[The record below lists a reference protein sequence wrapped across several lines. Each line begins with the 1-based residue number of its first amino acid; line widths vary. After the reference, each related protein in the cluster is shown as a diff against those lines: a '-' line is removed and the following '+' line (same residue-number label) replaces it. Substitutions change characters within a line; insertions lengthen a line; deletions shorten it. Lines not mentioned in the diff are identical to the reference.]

1 MDIIKTTAKK
11 HDISYQNEFIDDI
24 ILNFDKRM
32 LIIFFYLI
40 HKFQQET
47 DTIEVSVKELKKI
60 LGTERKETKA
70 IKKIVEKLYDTTV
83 YYKSGRTVAEDG
95 RIKIGKNDYVK
106 DHLFDVLVFP
116 EDSDKLK
123 FIIKKRYRK
132 YFLNLKNNFTT
143 TTIETLKNFNSTQIL
158 IYLQLSRW
166 KNYPDNVEMNWE
178 YFKLNAGF
186 SKGYRNGDVL
196 IKLNGAL
203 EKIYEET
210 GIKISYEVIRSKN
223 RREILKIIFKINEA
237 IRELKLMLQSEK
249 ELERKY
255 AKQMLK
261 IMEKEKNYRAT
272 EGTEGKVNEHEWRTD
287 RCKGSNEDTEGI
299 KIKGIQYNPEIE

>member
-70 IKKIVEKLYDTTV
+70 IKKIVEKLYDTTI
-83 YYKSGRTVAEDG
+83 YYKSGETVIEDG
-95 RIKIGKNDYVK
+95 HIKIGKNDYVK

-116 EDSDKLK
+116 EDSDRLK
-123 FIIKKRYRK
+123 FVIKKRYRK
-132 YFLNLKNNFTT
+132 YFLNLKDNFTT
-143 TTIETLKNFNSTQIL
+143 TAIEILKSLNSTQII

-196 IKLNGAL
+196 IKLNEAL
-203 EKIYEET
+203 EKIYKET
-210 GIKISYEVIRSKN
+210 GMKISYEIIRSKN

-272 EGTEGKVNEHEWRTD
+272 EEKE
-287 RCKGSNEDTEGI
+287 K
-299 KIKGIQYNPEIE
+299 

>member
-1 MDIIKTTAKK
+1 MDIIKTTVKK

-47 DTIEVSVKELKKI
+47 DTIEVSIKELKKI

-83 YYKSGRTVAEDG
+83 YYKSGRTVVEDG

-143 TTIETLKNFNSTQIL
+143 TTIETLKNLNSTQIL

-166 KNYPDNVEMNWE
+166 KKYPDNVEMNWE

-196 IKLNGAL
+196 IKLNEAL

-210 GIKISYEVIRSKN
+210 GMKISYEVIRSKN

-237 IRELKLMLQSEK
+237 IRELKLMLQSGK
-249 ELERKY
+249 EIERKY
-255 AKQMLK
+255 ARQMLK
-261 IMEKEKNYRAT
+261 IMEKEKNYRVT
-272 EGTEGKVNEHEWRTD
+272 ESTERKVNEDE
-287 RCKGSNEDTEGI
+287 
-299 KIKGIQYNPEIE
+299 

>member
-143 TTIETLKNFNSTQIL
+143 TTIETLKNLNSTQIL

-237 IRELKLMLQSEK
+237 IRELKLMLQSGK
-249 ELERKY
+249 EIERKY
-255 AKQMLK
+255 ARQMLK
-261 IMEKEKNYRAT
+261 IMEKEKNYRVT
-272 EGTEGKVNEHEWRTD
+272 ESTERKVNEDE
-287 RCKGSNEDTEGI
+287 
-299 KIKGIQYNPEIE
+299 

>member
-1 MDIIKTTAKK
+1 MDIIRTTAKK

-24 ILNFDKRM
+24 VLNFDKRM

-83 YYKSGRTVAEDG
+83 YYKNDEVITEDG

-116 EDSDKLK
+116 EDSDRLK
-123 FIIKKRYRK
+123 FVIKKRYKK
-132 YFLNLKNNFTT
+132 YFLNLQNNFTT
-143 TTIETLKNFNSTQIL
+143 TTIETLKNLNSTQIL

-166 KNYPDNVEMNWE
+166 KNYPHNIEMNWE
-178 YFKLNAGF
+178 YFRINAGF

-196 IKLNGAL
+196 IKLNEAL
-203 EKIYEET
+203 ERIYEET
-210 GIKISYEVIRSKN
+210 GMKISYEIIRSKN
-223 RREILKIIFKINEA
+223 RREILKIIFKINET

-261 IMEKEKNYRAT
+261 LMEKEKNYRAT
-272 EGTEGKVNEHEWRTD
+272 EGTKGKVNEHE
-287 RCKGSNEDTEGI
+287 
-299 KIKGIQYNPEIE
+299 

>member
-1 MDIIKTTAKK
+1 LDIIKTATKK

-47 DTIEVSVKELKKI
+47 DTIEVSIKELKKI

-70 IKKIVEKLYDTTV
+70 IKKIVEKLYDTTI
-83 YYKSGRTVAEDG
+83 YYKSGETVIEDG
-95 RIKIGKNDYVK
+95 HIKIGKNDYVK

-116 EDSDKLK
+116 EDSDRLK
-123 FIIKKRYRK
+123 FVIKKRYRK
-132 YFLNLKNNFTT
+132 YFLNLKDNFTT
-143 TTIETLKNFNSTQIL
+143 TAIETLKSLNSTQII

-196 IKLNGAL
+196 IKLNEAL

-210 GIKISYEVIRSKN
+210 GMKISYEIIRSKN

-255 AKQMLK
+255 AKQMIK

-272 EGTEGKVNEHEWRTD
+272 EEKE
-287 RCKGSNEDTEGI
+287 K
-299 KIKGIQYNPEIE
+299 

>member
-1 MDIIKTTAKK
+1 MPKSIKEKKLDIIKTIAKK

-47 DTIEVSVKELKKI
+47 DTIEVSIKELKKI

-70 IKKIVEKLYDTTV
+70 IKKIVEKLYDTTI
-83 YYKSGRTVAEDG
+83 YYKNDEVITEDG

-116 EDSDKLK
+116 EDSDRLK
-123 FIIKKRYRK
+123 FVIKKRYRK
-132 YFLNLKNNFTT
+132 YFLNLQNNFTT
-143 TTIETLKNFNSTQIL
+143 TTIETLKNLNSTQIL

-166 KNYPDNVEMNWE
+166 KNYFDDVEMNWE
-178 YFKLNAGF
+178 YFRINAGF

-196 IKLNGAL
+196 IKLNEAL
-203 EKIYEET
+203 ERIYEET
-210 GIKISYEVIRSKN
+210 GMKISYEIIRSKN
-223 RREILKIIFKINEA
+223 RREILKIIFKINET

-261 IMEKEKNYRAT
+261 LMEKEKNYRAT
-272 EGTEGKVNEHEWRTD
+272 EGTEGKVNEHE
-287 RCKGSNEDTEGI
+287 
-299 KIKGIQYNPEIE
+299 

>member
-1 MDIIKTTAKK
+1 LDIIKTTAKK

-47 DTIEVSVKELKKI
+47 DTIEVSIKELKKI
-60 LGTERKETKA
+60 LDANVRSKEY

-83 YYKSGRTVAEDG
+83 YYKSGKTVTEDG
-95 RIKIGKNDYVK
+95 RIKIGENDYVK
-106 DHLFDVLVFP
+106 DHLFDVLVFT
-116 EDSDKLK
+116 EDSDRLK
-123 FIIKKRYRK
+123 FVIKKRYRK

-143 TTIETLKNFNSTQIL
+143 ITIETLKNLNSTQIL

-166 KNYPDNVEMNWE
+166 KNYPNNVEMNWE

-186 SKGYRNGDVL
+186 SKGYRNGDIL

-210 GIKISYEVIRSKN
+210 GMKINYEVVRSKN
-223 RREILKIIFKINEA
+223 KREILKIIFKINEA

-272 EGTEGKVNEHEWRTD
+272 EGTEGKVNEHE
-287 RCKGSNEDTEGI
+287 
-299 KIKGIQYNPEIE
+299 

>member
-47 DTIEVSVKELKKI
+47 DTIEVSIKELKKI
-60 LGTERKETKA
+60 LDANVRSKEY

-83 YYKSGRTVAEDG
+83 YYKSGKTVTEDG
-95 RIKIGKNDYVK
+95 RIKIGENDYVK
-106 DHLFDVLVFP
+106 DHLFDVLVFT
-116 EDSDKLK
+116 EDSDRLK
-123 FIIKKRYRK
+123 FVIKKRYRK

-143 TTIETLKNFNSTQIL
+143 TTIETLKNLNSTQIL

-166 KNYPDNVEMNWE
+166 KNYPNNVEMNWE

-186 SKGYRNGDVL
+186 SKGYRNGDIL

-203 EKIYEET
+203 ERIYEET
-210 GIKISYEVIRSKN
+210 GMKINYEIIRSKN
-223 RREILKIIFKINEA
+223 RREILKIIFKINET

-299 KIKGIQYNPEIE
+299 KIKGIQYNSEIE

>member
-1 MDIIKTTAKK
+1 MDTERKMDIIKTTAKK

-83 YYKSGRTVAEDG
+83 YYKSGETVIEDG
-95 RIKIGKNDYVK
+95 HIKIGKNDYVK

-116 EDSDKLK
+116 EDSDRLK
-123 FIIKKRYRK
+123 FVIKKRYRK
-132 YFLNLKNNFTT
+132 YFLNLKDNFTT
-143 TTIETLKNFNSTQIL
+143 TAIETLKSLNSTQII

-196 IKLNGAL
+196 IKLNEAL

-210 GIKISYEVIRSKN
+210 GMKISYEIIRSKN

-272 EGTEGKVNEHEWRTD
+272 EEKE
-287 RCKGSNEDTEGI
+287 K
-299 KIKGIQYNPEIE
+299 

>member
-1 MDIIKTTAKK
+1 MDIIKTATKK

-47 DTIEVSVKELKKI
+47 DTIEVSIKELKKI

-70 IKKIVEKLYDTTV
+70 IKKIVEKLYDTTI
-83 YYKSGRTVAEDG
+83 YYKSGETVIEDG
-95 RIKIGKNDYVK
+95 HIKIGKNDYVK

-116 EDSDKLK
+116 EDSDRLK
-123 FIIKKRYRK
+123 FVIKKRYRK
-132 YFLNLKNNFTT
+132 YFLNLKDNFTT
-143 TTIETLKNFNSTQIL
+143 TAIETLKSLNSTQII

-178 YFKLNAGF
+178 YFRLNAGF

-196 IKLNGAL
+196 IKLNEAL

-210 GIKISYEVIRSKN
+210 GMKISYEIIRSKN

-261 IMEKEKNYRAT
+261 LMEKEKNYRAT
-272 EGTEGKVNEHEWRTD
+272 EEKE
-287 RCKGSNEDTEGI
+287 K
-299 KIKGIQYNPEIE
+299 

>member
-1 MDIIKTTAKK
+1 MDIIRTTAKK

-24 ILNFDKRM
+24 VLNFDKRM

-83 YYKSGRTVAEDG
+83 YYKNDEVITEDG

-116 EDSDKLK
+116 EDSDRLK
-123 FIIKKRYRK
+123 FVIKKRYKK
-132 YFLNLKNNFTT
+132 YFLNLQNNFTT
-143 TTIETLKNFNSTQIL
+143 TTIETLKNLNSTQIL

-166 KNYPDNVEMNWE
+166 KNYPHNIEMNWE
-178 YFKLNAGF
+178 YFRINAGF

-196 IKLNGAL
+196 IKLNEAL
-203 EKIYEET
+203 ERIYEET
-210 GIKISYEVIRSKN
+210 GMKISYEIIRSKN
-223 RREILKIIFKINEA
+223 RREILKIIFKINET

-261 IMEKEKNYRAT
+261 LMEKEKNYRAT
-272 EGTEGKVNEHEWRTD
+272 EGTEGKVNEHE
-287 RCKGSNEDTEGI
+287 
-299 KIKGIQYNPEIE
+299 

>member
-47 DTIEVSVKELKKI
+47 DTIEVSIKELKKI
-60 LGTERKETKA
+60 LDANVRSKEY

-83 YYKSGRTVAEDG
+83 YYKSGKTVTEDG
-95 RIKIGKNDYVK
+95 HIKIGENDYVK
-106 DHLFDVLVFP
+106 DHLFDVLVFT
-116 EDSDKLK
+116 EDSDRLK
-123 FIIKKRYRK
+123 FVIKKRYRK

-143 TTIETLKNFNSTQIL
+143 TTIETLKNLNSTQIL

-166 KNYPDNVEMNWE
+166 KNYPNNVEMNWE

-186 SKGYRNGDVL
+186 SKGYRNGDIL

-203 EKIYEET
+203 ERIYEET
-210 GIKISYEVIRSKN
+210 GMKINYEIIRSKN
-223 RREILKIIFKINEA
+223 RIYALRSTFKHTNFS
-237 IRELKLMLQSEK
+237 IRNL
-249 ELERKY
+249 
-255 AKQMLK
+255 
-261 IMEKEKNYRAT
+261 
-272 EGTEGKVNEHEWRTD
+272 
-287 RCKGSNEDTEGI
+287 
-299 KIKGIQYNPEIE
+299 

>member
-1 MDIIKTTAKK
+1 MDIIKTIAKK

-47 DTIEVSVKELKKI
+47 NSIEVDINELKKI
-60 LGTERKETKA
+60 LDNKRREKEY
-70 IKKIVEKLYDTTV
+70 IKKLIEKLYDTTI
-83 YYKSGRTVAEDG
+83 YYKNDEAITEDG

-116 EDSDKLK
+116 EYSDRLK

-132 YFLNLKNNFTT
+132 YFLNLQNNFTT
-143 TTIETLKNFNSTQIL
+143 TTIETLKNLNSTQIL

-166 KNYPDNVEMNWE
+166 KNYFDDVEMNWE
-178 YFKLNAGF
+178 YFRINAGF

-196 IKLNGAL
+196 IKLNEAL
-203 EKIYEET
+203 ERIYEET
-210 GIKISYEVIRSKN
+210 GMKISYEIIRSKN
-223 RREILKIIFKINEA
+223 RREILKIIFKINET

-272 EGTEGKVNEHEWRTD
+272 EGTEGKVNEHE
-287 RCKGSNEDTEGI
+287 
-299 KIKGIQYNPEIE
+299 

>member
-1 MDIIKTTAKK
+1 MDTRREMDIIKTIAKK

-47 DTIEVSVKELKKI
+47 NSIEVDINELKKI
-60 LGTERKETKA
+60 LDNKRREKEYM
-70 IKKIVEKLYDTTV
+70 KKLIEKLYDTTV
-83 YYKSGRTVAEDG
+83 YYKNDEVITED
-95 RIKIGKNDYVK
+95 RSIKIGKNDYVK

-116 EDSDKLK
+116 EDSDRLK
-123 FIIKKRYRK
+123 FVIKKRYRK
-132 YFLNLKNNFTT
+132 YFMNLQNNFTT
-143 TTIETLKNFNSTQIL
+143 TTIETLKNLNSTQIL

-166 KNYPDNVEMNWE
+166 KNYPHNIEMNWE
-178 YFKLNAGF
+178 YFRINAGF

-196 IKLNGAL
+196 IKLNEAL
-203 EKIYEET
+203 ERIYEET
-210 GIKISYEVIRSKN
+210 GMKISYEIIRSKN
-223 RREILKIIFKINEA
+223 RREILKIIFKINET

-261 IMEKEKNYRAT
+261 LMEKEKNYRAT
-272 EGTEGKVNEHEWRTD
+272 EGTEGKVNEHE
-287 RCKGSNEDTEGI
+287 
-299 KIKGIQYNPEIE
+299 

>member
-1 MDIIKTTAKK
+1 MDIIRTTAKK

-24 ILNFDKRM
+24 VLNFDKRM

-83 YYKSGRTVAEDG
+83 YYKNDEVITEDG

-116 EDSDKLK
+116 EDSDRLK
-123 FIIKKRYRK
+123 FVIKKRYKK
-132 YFLNLKNNFTT
+132 YFLNLQNNFTT
-143 TTIETLKNFNSTQIL
+143 TTIETLKNLNSTQIL

-166 KNYPDNVEMNWE
+166 KNYPHNIEMNWE
-178 YFKLNAGF
+178 YFRINAGF

-196 IKLNGAL
+196 IKLNEAL
-203 EKIYEET
+203 ERIYEET
-210 GIKISYEVIRSKN
+210 GMKISYEIIRSKN
-223 RREILKIIFKINEA
+223 RREILKIIFKINET

-261 IMEKEKNYRAT
+261 LMEKEKNYRAT
-272 EGTEGKVNEHEWRTD
+272 EGTKGKVNEHEWRTD

-299 KIKGIQYNPEIE
+299 KIKGIQYNPEAE

>member
-32 LIIFFYLI
+32 LIVFFYLI

-47 DTIEVSVKELKKI
+47 DTIEVSIKELKKI
-60 LGTERKETKA
+60 LDANVRSKEY
-70 IKKIVEKLYDTTV
+70 IKKLIEKLYDTTI
-83 YYKSGRTVAEDG
+83 YYKSGETVIEDG
-95 RIKIGKNDYVK
+95 HIKIGKNDYVK

-116 EDSDKLK
+116 EDSDRLK
-123 FIIKKRYRK
+123 FVIKRRYRK
-132 YFLNLKNNFTT
+132 YFMNLQNNFTT
-143 TTIETLKNFNSTQIL
+143 TTIETLKNLNSTQIL

-196 IKLNGAL
+196 IKLNEAL
-203 EKIYEET
+203 ERIYEET
-210 GIKISYEVIRSKN
+210 GMKISYEIIRSKN

-261 IMEKEKNYRAT
+261 IMEKEKNYRTT
-272 EGTEGKVNEHEWRTD
+272 EEKE
-287 RCKGSNEDTEGI
+287 K
-299 KIKGIQYNPEIE
+299 

>member
-143 TTIETLKNFNSTQIL
+143 TTIETLKNLNSTQIL
-158 IYLQLSRW
+158 IYLQLNRW

-237 IRELKLMLQSEK
+237 IRELKLMLQSGK
-249 ELERKY
+249 EIERKY
-255 AKQMLK
+255 ARQMLK
-261 IMEKEKNYRAT
+261 IMEKEKNYRVT
-272 EGTEGKVNEHEWRTD
+272 ESTERKVNEDEWWID
-287 RCKGSNEDTEGI
+287 RCEGSNGDIESI
-299 KIKGIQYNPEIE
+299 KIKRI

>member
-237 IRELKLMLQSEK
+237 IRELKLMLQSGK
-249 ELERKY
+249 EIERKY
-255 AKQMLK
+255 ARQMLK
-261 IMEKEKNYRAT
+261 IMEKEKNYRVT
-272 EGTEGKVNEHEWRTD
+272 ESTERKVNEDE
-287 RCKGSNEDTEGI
+287 
-299 KIKGIQYNPEIE
+299 

>member
-1 MDIIKTTAKK
+1 MTKSLKTIAKK

-47 DTIEVSVKELKKI
+47 NSIEVDINELKKI
-60 LGTERKETKA
+60 LDNKRREKEY
-70 IKKIVEKLYDTTV
+70 IKKLIEKLYDTTI
-83 YYKSGRTVAEDG
+83 YYKNDEAITEDG

-116 EDSDKLK
+116 EYSDRLK

-132 YFLNLKNNFTT
+132 YFLNLQNNFTT
-143 TTIETLKNFNSTQIL
+143 TTIETLKNLNSTQIL

-166 KNYPDNVEMNWE
+166 KNYFDDVEMNWE
-178 YFKLNAGF
+178 YFRINAGF

-196 IKLNGAL
+196 IKLNEAL
-203 EKIYEET
+203 ERIYEET
-210 GIKISYEVIRSKN
+210 GMKISYEIIRSKN
-223 RREILKIIFKINEA
+223 RREILKIIFKINET

-272 EGTEGKVNEHEWRTD
+272 EGTEGKVNEHE
-287 RCKGSNEDTEGI
+287 
-299 KIKGIQYNPEIE
+299 

>member
-1 MDIIKTTAKK
+1 MDIIKTTVKK

-47 DTIEVSVKELKKI
+47 DTIEVSIKELKKI

-83 YYKSGRTVAEDG
+83 YYKSGRTVVEDG

-143 TTIETLKNFNSTQIL
+143 TTIETLKNLNSTQIL

-166 KNYPDNVEMNWE
+166 KNYPNNVEMNWE

-186 SKGYRNGDVL
+186 SKGYRNGDIL

-203 EKIYEET
+203 ERIYEET
-210 GIKISYEVIRSKN
+210 GMKINYEIIRSKN

-272 EGTEGKVNEHEWRTD
+272 EEKE
-287 RCKGSNEDTEGI
+287 K
-299 KIKGIQYNPEIE
+299 

>member
-1 MDIIKTTAKK
+1 MDIIKTTVKK

-47 DTIEVSVKELKKI
+47 DTIEVSIKELKKI

-83 YYKSGRTVAEDG
+83 YYKSGRTVVEDG

-143 TTIETLKNFNSTQIL
+143 TTIETLKNLNSTQIL

-196 IKLNGAL
+196 IKLNEAL

-210 GIKISYEVIRSKN
+210 GMKISYEVIRSKN

-237 IRELKLMLQSEK
+237 IRELKLMLQSGK
-249 ELERKY
+249 EIERKY
-255 AKQMLK
+255 ARQMLK
-261 IMEKEKNYRAT
+261 IMEKEKNYRIT
-272 EGTEGKVNEHEWRTD
+272 ESTERKVNEDE
-287 RCKGSNEDTEGI
+287 
-299 KIKGIQYNPEIE
+299 

>member
-47 DTIEVSVKELKKI
+47 DTIEVSIKELKKI
-60 LGTERKETKA
+60 LDANVRSKEY

-83 YYKSGRTVAEDG
+83 YYKSGKTVTEDG
-95 RIKIGKNDYVK
+95 HIKIGENDYVK
-106 DHLFDVLVFP
+106 DHLFDVLVFT
-116 EDSDKLK
+116 EDSDRLK
-123 FIIKKRYRK
+123 FVIKKRYRK

-143 TTIETLKNFNSTQIL
+143 TTIETLKNLNSTQIL

-166 KNYPDNVEMNWE
+166 KNYPNNVEMNWE

-186 SKGYRNGDVL
+186 SKGYRNGDIL

-203 EKIYEET
+203 ERIYEET
-210 GIKISYEVIRSKN
+210 GMKINYEIIRSKN

-272 EGTEGKVNEHEWRTD
+272 EEKE
-287 RCKGSNEDTEGI
+287 K
-299 KIKGIQYNPEIE
+299 

>member
-70 IKKIVEKLYDTTV
+70 IKKIVEKLYDTTI
-83 YYKSGRTVAEDG
+83 YYKSGETVIEDG
-95 RIKIGKNDYVK
+95 HIKIGKNDYVK

-116 EDSDKLK
+116 EDSDRLK
-123 FIIKKRYRK
+123 FVIKKRYRK
-132 YFLNLKNNFTT
+132 YFLNLKDNFTT
-143 TTIETLKNFNSTQIL
+143 TAIETLKSLNSTQII

-196 IKLNGAL
+196 IKLNEAL

-210 GIKISYEVIRSKN
+210 GMKISYEIIRSKN

-272 EGTEGKVNEHEWRTD
+272 EEKE
-287 RCKGSNEDTEGI
+287 K
-299 KIKGIQYNPEIE
+299 

>member
-47 DTIEVSVKELKKI
+47 DTIEVSIKELKKI
-60 LGTERKETKA
+60 LDANVRSKEY

-83 YYKSGRTVAEDG
+83 YYKSGKTVTEDG
-95 RIKIGKNDYVK
+95 RIKIGENDYVK
-106 DHLFDVLVFP
+106 DHLFDVLVFT
-116 EDSDKLK
+116 EDSDRLK
-123 FIIKKRYRK
+123 FVIKKRYRK

-143 TTIETLKNFNSTQIL
+143 ITIETLKNLNSTQIL

-166 KNYPDNVEMNWE
+166 KNYPNNVEMNWE

-186 SKGYRNGDVL
+186 SKGYRNGDIL

-210 GIKISYEVIRSKN
+210 GMKINYEVVRSKN
-223 RREILKIIFKINEA
+223 KREILKIIFKINEA

-272 EGTEGKVNEHEWRTD
+272 EGTEGKVNEHE
-287 RCKGSNEDTEGI
+287 
-299 KIKGIQYNPEIE
+299 

>member
-70 IKKIVEKLYDTTV
+70 IKKIVEKLYDTTI
-83 YYKSGRTVAEDG
+83 YYKNNEAITEDG

-116 EDSDKLK
+116 EDSDRLK
-123 FIIKKRYRK
+123 FVIKRRYRK
-132 YFLNLKNNFTT
+132 YFMNLQNNFTT

-237 IRELKLMLQSEK
+237 IRELKLMLQSGK
-249 ELERKY
+249 EIERKY
-255 AKQMLK
+255 ARQMLK
-261 IMEKEKNYRAT
+261 IMEKEKNYRVT
-272 EGTEGKVNEHEWRTD
+272 ESTERKVNEDE
-287 RCKGSNEDTEGI
+287 
-299 KIKGIQYNPEIE
+299 

>member
-70 IKKIVEKLYDTTV
+70 IKKIVEKLYDTTI
-83 YYKSGRTVAEDG
+83 YYKNNEAITEDG

-106 DHLFDVLVFP
+106 DHLFDVLVFS
-116 EDSDKLK
+116 EDSDRLK
-123 FIIKKRYRK
+123 FVIKRRYRK
-132 YFLNLKNNFTT
+132 YFMNLQNNFTT
-143 TTIETLKNFNSTQIL
+143 TTIETLKNLNSTQIL

-196 IKLNGAL
+196 IKLNEAL

-210 GIKISYEVIRSKN
+210 GMKISYEVIRSKN

-237 IRELKLMLQSEK
+237 IRELKLMLQSGK
-249 ELERKY
+249 EIERKY
-255 AKQMLK
+255 ARQMLK

-272 EGTEGKVNEHEWRTD
+272 EEKE
-287 RCKGSNEDTEGI
+287 K
-299 KIKGIQYNPEIE
+299 

>member
-1 MDIIKTTAKK
+1 MDIIKTATKK

-47 DTIEVSVKELKKI
+47 DTIEVSIKELKKI

-70 IKKIVEKLYDTTV
+70 IKKIVEKLYDTTI
-83 YYKSGRTVAEDG
+83 YYKSGETVIEDG
-95 RIKIGKNDYVK
+95 HIKIGKNDYVK

-116 EDSDKLK
+116 EDSDRLK
-123 FIIKKRYRK
+123 FVIKKRYRK
-132 YFLNLKNNFTT
+132 YFLNLKDNFTT
-143 TTIETLKNFNSTQIL
+143 TAIETLKSLNSTQII

-196 IKLNGAL
+196 IKLNEAL

-210 GIKISYEVIRSKN
+210 GMKISYEIIRSKN

-255 AKQMLK
+255 AKQMIK

-272 EGTEGKVNEHEWRTD
+272 EEKE
-287 RCKGSNEDTEGI
+287 K
-299 KIKGIQYNPEIE
+299 

>member
-70 IKKIVEKLYDTTV
+70 IKKIVEKLYDTTI
-83 YYKSGRTVAEDG
+83 YYKSGETVIEDG
-95 RIKIGKNDYVK
+95 HIKIGKNDYVK

-116 EDSDKLK
+116 EDSDRLK
-123 FIIKKRYRK
+123 FVIKRRYRK
-132 YFLNLKNNFTT
+132 YFMNLQNNFTT
-143 TTIETLKNFNSTQIL
+143 TTIETLKNLNSTQIL

-186 SKGYRNGDVL
+186 SKGYRNGDIL
-196 IKLNGAL
+196 IKLNEAL

-237 IRELKLMLQSEK
+237 IRELKLMLQSGK
-249 ELERKY
+249 EIERKY
-255 AKQMLK
+255 ARQMLK
-261 IMEKEKNYRAT
+261 IMEKEKNYRVT
-272 EGTEGKVNEHEWRTD
+272 ESTERKVNEDE
-287 RCKGSNEDTEGI
+287 
-299 KIKGIQYNPEIE
+299 

>member
-1 MDIIKTTAKK
+1 MDIIRTTAKK

-24 ILNFDKRM
+24 VLNFDKRM

-83 YYKSGRTVAEDG
+83 YYKNDEVITED
-95 RIKIGKNDYVK
+95 RSIKIGKNDYVK

-116 EDSDKLK
+116 EDSDRLK
-123 FIIKKRYRK
+123 FVIKKRYRK
-132 YFLNLKNNFTT
+132 YFMNLQNNFTT
-143 TTIETLKNFNSTQIL
+143 TTIETLKNLNSTQIL

-166 KNYPDNVEMNWE
+166 KNYPDNIEMNWE
-178 YFKLNAGF
+178 YFRINAGF

-196 IKLNGAL
+196 IKLNEAL
-203 EKIYEET
+203 ERIYEET
-210 GIKISYEVIRSKN
+210 GMKISYEIIRSKN
-223 RREILKIIFKINEA
+223 RREILKIIFKINET

-249 ELERKY
+249 EIEKKY

-261 IMEKEKNYRAT
+261 MMEKEKNYQAT
-272 EGTEGKVNEHEWRTD
+272 EEKE
-287 RCKGSNEDTEGI
+287 K
-299 KIKGIQYNPEIE
+299 

>member
-1 MDIIKTTAKK
+1 MDIKRRKMDIIKTTVKK

-47 DTIEVSVKELKKI
+47 DTIEVSIKELKKI

-83 YYKSGRTVAEDG
+83 YYKSGRTVVEDG

-143 TTIETLKNFNSTQIL
+143 TTIETLKNLNSTQIL

-166 KNYPDNVEMNWE
+166 KNYPNNVEMNWE

-186 SKGYRNGDVL
+186 SKGYRNGDIL

-203 EKIYEET
+203 ERIYEET
-210 GIKISYEVIRSKN
+210 GMKINYEIIRSKN

-272 EGTEGKVNEHEWRTD
+272 EEKE
-287 RCKGSNEDTEGI
+287 K
-299 KIKGIQYNPEIE
+299 

>member
-1 MDIIKTTAKK
+1 MDIIKTTVKK

-47 DTIEVSVKELKKI
+47 DTIEVSIKELKKI

-83 YYKSGRTVAEDG
+83 YYKSGRTVVEDG

-237 IRELKLMLQSEK
+237 IRELKLMLQSGK
-249 ELERKY
+249 EIERKY
-255 AKQMLK
+255 ARQMLK
-261 IMEKEKNYRAT
+261 IMEKEKNYRVT
-272 EGTEGKVNEHEWRTD
+272 EEKE
-287 RCKGSNEDTEGI
+287 K
-299 KIKGIQYNPEIE
+299 

>member
-1 MDIIKTTAKK
+1 MDIIRTTAKK

-70 IKKIVEKLYDTTV
+70 IKKIVEKLYDTTI
-83 YYKSGRTVAEDG
+83 YYKSGETVIEDG
-95 RIKIGKNDYVK
+95 HIKIGKNDYVK

-116 EDSDKLK
+116 EDSDRLK
-123 FIIKKRYRK
+123 FVIKKRYRK
-132 YFLNLKNNFTT
+132 YFLNLKDNFTT
-143 TTIETLKNFNSTQIL
+143 TAIETLKSLNSTQII

-196 IKLNGAL
+196 IKLNEAL

-210 GIKISYEVIRSKN
+210 GMKISYEIIRSKN

-261 IMEKEKNYRAT
+261 IMEKEKNYRVT
-272 EGTEGKVNEHEWRTD
+272 EEKE
-287 RCKGSNEDTEGI
+287 K
-299 KIKGIQYNPEIE
+299 

>member
-70 IKKIVEKLYDTTV
+70 IKKIVEKLYDTTI
-83 YYKSGRTVAEDG
+83 YYKSGETVIEDG
-95 RIKIGKNDYVK
+95 HIKIGKNDYVK

-116 EDSDKLK
+116 EDSDRLK
-123 FIIKKRYRK
+123 FVIKKRYRK
-132 YFLNLKNNFTT
+132 YFLNLKDNFTT
-143 TTIETLKNFNSTQIL
+143 TAIETLKSLNSTQII

-196 IKLNGAL
+196 IKLNEAL

-210 GIKISYEVIRSKN
+210 GMKISYEIIRSKN
-223 RREILKIIFKINEA
+223 RREILKIIFKINEV

-272 EGTEGKVNEHEWRTD
+272 EEKE
-287 RCKGSNEDTEGI
+287 K
-299 KIKGIQYNPEIE
+299 

>member
-1 MDIIKTTAKK
+1 MDIIKTATKK

-47 DTIEVSVKELKKI
+47 DTIEVSIKELKKI

-70 IKKIVEKLYDTTV
+70 IKKIVEKLYDTTI
-83 YYKSGRTVAEDG
+83 YYKSGETVIEDG
-95 RIKIGKNDYVK
+95 HIKIGKNDYVK

-116 EDSDKLK
+116 EDSDRLK
-123 FIIKKRYRK
+123 FVIKKRYRK
-132 YFLNLKNNFTT
+132 YFLNLKDNFTT
-143 TTIETLKNFNSTQIL
+143 TAIETLKSLNSTQII

-178 YFKLNAGF
+178 YFRLNAGF

-196 IKLNGAL
+196 IKLNEAL

-210 GIKISYEVIRSKN
+210 GMKISYEIIRSKN

-272 EGTEGKVNEHEWRTD
+272 EEKE
-287 RCKGSNEDTEGI
+287 K
-299 KIKGIQYNPEIE
+299 

>member
-1 MDIIKTTAKK
+1 MDIIRTTAKK

-70 IKKIVEKLYDTTV
+70 IKKIVEKLYDTTI
-83 YYKSGRTVAEDG
+83 YYKSGETVIEDG
-95 RIKIGKNDYVK
+95 HIKIGKNDYVK

-116 EDSDKLK
+116 EDSDRLK
-123 FIIKKRYRK
+123 FVIKRRYRK
-132 YFLNLKNNFTT
+132 YFMNLKDNFTT
-143 TTIETLKNFNSTQIL
+143 TAIETLKSLNSTQII

-196 IKLNGAL
+196 IKLNEAL

-210 GIKISYEVIRSKN
+210 GMKISYEIIRSKN
-223 RREILKIIFKINEA
+223 RREILKIIFKINEV

-272 EGTEGKVNEHEWRTD
+272 EEKE
-287 RCKGSNEDTEGI
+287 K
-299 KIKGIQYNPEIE
+299 

>member
-1 MDIIKTTAKK
+1 MPKSIKEKKLDIIKTTAKK

-70 IKKIVEKLYDTTV
+70 IKKIVEKLYDTTI
-83 YYKSGRTVAEDG
+83 YYKNNEAITEDG

-116 EDSDKLK
+116 EDSDRLK
-123 FIIKKRYRK
+123 FVIKRRYRK
-132 YFLNLKNNFTT
+132 YFMNLQNNFTT
-143 TTIETLKNFNSTQIL
+143 TTIETLKNLNSTQIL

-186 SKGYRNGDVL
+186 SKGYRNGDIL
-196 IKLNGAL
+196 IKLNEAL

-210 GIKISYEVIRSKN
+210 GKKISYEVIRSKN

-237 IRELKLMLQSEK
+237 IRELKLMLQSGK
-249 ELERKY
+249 EIERKY
-255 AKQMLK
+255 ARQMLK
-261 IMEKEKNYRAT
+261 IMEKEKNYRVT
-272 EGTEGKVNEHEWRTD
+272 ESTERKVNEDE
-287 RCKGSNEDTEGI
+287 
-299 KIKGIQYNPEIE
+299 